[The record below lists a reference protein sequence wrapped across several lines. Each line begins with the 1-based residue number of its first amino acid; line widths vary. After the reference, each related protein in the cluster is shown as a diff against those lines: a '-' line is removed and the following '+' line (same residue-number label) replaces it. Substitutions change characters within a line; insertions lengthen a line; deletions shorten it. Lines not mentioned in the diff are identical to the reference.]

1 MDDEISLSAQ
11 ESSNQIVLSGS
22 SNSVKIFS
30 DVIEKL
36 DRAPRQVY
44 LDAIIAEVS
53 EESASKLGLQFSV
66 NSENLTNEYPRS
78 TLVRISLAPL
88 TSKDLFPVTKKIFL
102 GESFFSKLSRLESA
116 ESAK

>member
-44 LDAIIAEVS
+44 LDAIIAEV
-53 EESASKLGLQFSV
+53 
-66 NSENLTNEYPRS
+66 
-78 TLVRISLAPL
+78 
-88 TSKDLFPVTKKIFL
+88 
-102 GESFFSKLSRLESA
+102 
-116 ESAK
+116 